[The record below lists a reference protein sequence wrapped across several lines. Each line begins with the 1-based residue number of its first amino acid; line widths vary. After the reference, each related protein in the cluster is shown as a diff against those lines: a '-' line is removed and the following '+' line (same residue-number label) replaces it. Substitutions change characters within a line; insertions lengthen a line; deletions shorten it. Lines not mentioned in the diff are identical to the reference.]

1 MNNAQNFLH
10 YCNDMIRLSLPLF
23 NNAAGKYGLTIIELG
38 QGIDFLGSPHPVGN
52 AWLTEPFTI
61 YAKASNSQPEKDEIV
76 QITICPAEGWKPIL
90 SVASTSLDPVTFE
103 TTYSAEQDIA
113 LIQKQ
118 IEKCFFR
125 LNAG

>member
-1 MNNAQNFLH
+1 MNNAQNFLD

-23 NNAAGKYGLTIIELG
+23 NNATDKFGLTINELG

-61 YAKASNSQPEKDEIV
+61 FAKVSNSQSGKDETV

-90 SVASTSLDPVTFE
+90 SVASTSLDPVMFE
-103 TTYSAEQDIA
+103 TTYSAERDII

-118 IEKCFFR
+118 IENCFAR
-125 LNAG
+125 LR